1 MNGTVQNG
9 TAANYYLANGKRIEG
24 GTQVP
29 QAAVECAT
37 SKKMPKPSS
46 PQSSCTGEKFTAVL
60 AHAGEKRV
68 ALLYALNSGAWKFC
82 EAGAF

>member
-1 MNGTVQNG
+1 
-9 TAANYYLANGKRIEG
+9 
-24 GTQVP
+24 
-29 QAAVECAT
+29 
-37 SKKMPKPSS
+37 MPKPSS